1 MKNIEKYFDEFVST
15 QESTYKLLSENLRDD
30 IEKFQHFFDLQQEL
44 FYNHL
49 PGVFDTN
56 YNLEEYERIVIQS
69 YLKTTHLIFSVHQLI
84 LHGDYGT
91 SRILMRQVFEYLIL
105 GKYIQ
110 TKKDIGIAEKWLDD
124 RQFDVYN
131 KIIRLLE
138 EPDKKNFHEFWKM
151 LSNQA
156 HAGTSSFQIVIDAEL
171 TYQEIVA
178 TYRMN
183 LIFLYCKNIL
193 LNGSFINDKLKYRSE
208 KHGLLKDKNN
218 EIKIQLKEV
227 EKEILELFT
236 ESGVSIINDYKAK
249 WKFKK

>member
-1 MKNIEKYFDEFVST
+1 MKKIEKYFDEFLST
-15 QESTYKLLSENLRDD
+15 QEATYKLLSQNLNDD
-30 IEKFQHFFDLQQEL
+30 IEKFQHFFDLQQAL

-56 YNLEEYERIVIQS
+56 YCLEEYERIVIQS

-91 SRILMRQVFEYLIL
+91 SRILMRQIFEYLIL
-105 GKYIQ
+105 GKYVQ
-110 TKKDIGIAEKWLDD
+110 TKGNIGIAEKWLDN
-124 RQFDVYN
+124 RQFDIYD

-156 HAGTSSFQIVIDAEL
+156 HAGTSSFQIVVDTEL

-178 TYRMN
+178 TFRMN
-183 LIFLYCKNIL
+183 LIFLCCKNIL
-193 LNGSFINDKLKYRSE
+193 LNDNFINSKLKYRSE
-208 KHGLLKDKNN
+208 KHGFKKDENK
-218 EIKIQLKEV
+218 EIKIQLKV
-227 EKEILELFT
+227 AEKEILELFT
-236 ESGVSIINDYKAK
+236 ESGISIINDYKTK